1 MNKTI
6 LISGAAGFIGSHL
19 TQKLL
24 DKDFKIILI
33 DNFSGK
39 KKDRSFKKF
48 LNYKNVK
55 FFNVDLKKKIN
66 LNIKKIDYIFH
77 LASNVGV
84 KNINKLPFESFI
96 NNVLSTINIIDF
108 ARQLRNNPKLILFS
122 TSEVYSPLIQNK
134 KVKFPL
140 SEKNNIL
147 IENKVISRDAYYLSK
162 IFNEKITQ
170 LSSLNFLI
178 LRPHNIYGPR
188 MGYNHVIPELIKK
201 LKKNKITNNIYIHSP
216 KHTRA
221 FCYIDDAIEQIIKL
235 SFQKGTNKKT
245 FNIGNMNEEIKI
257 FELAKKIRNKLK
269 KNRIGLKEG
278 KVTEGSPVRRIPDMS
293 LTLKKIK
300 KKKKFIDL
308 NSGLDLTINWYGK
321 NDRN

>member
-1 MNKTI
+1 MI
-6 LISGAAGFIGSHL
+6 PYL
-19 TQKLL
+19 
-24 DKDFKIILI
+24 LI
-33 DNFSGK
+33 DCK
-39 KKDRSFKKF
+39 
-48 LNYKNVK
+48 
-55 FFNVDLKKKIN
+55 
-66 LNIKKIDYIFH
+66 H
-77 LASNVGV
+77 LSYHY
-84 KNINKLPFESFI
+84 
-96 NNVLSTINIIDF
+96 
-108 ARQLRNNPKLILFS
+108 
-122 TSEVYSPLIQNK
+122 EVEY
-134 KVKFPL
+134 
-140 SEKNNIL
+140 
-147 IENKVISRDAYYLSK
+147 
-162 IFNEKITQ
+162 
-170 LSSLNFLI
+170 
-178 LRPHNIYGPR
+178 
-188 MGYNHVIPELIKK
+188 
-201 LKKNKITNNIYIHSP
+201 NNIYIHSP